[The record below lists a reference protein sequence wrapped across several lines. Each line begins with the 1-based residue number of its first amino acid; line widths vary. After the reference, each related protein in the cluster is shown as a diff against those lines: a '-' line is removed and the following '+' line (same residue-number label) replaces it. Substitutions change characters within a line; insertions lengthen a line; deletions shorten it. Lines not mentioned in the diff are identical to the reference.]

1 MSKSDTTC
9 INCDRTEAQA
19 PLSTWSFQGR
29 QLRVCPECMPVF
41 IHHRDTLMAKL
52 SAADGEDA
60 QSSGANPDA

>member
-1 MSKSDTTC
+1 MSNSEATC
-9 INCDRTEAQA
+9 INCERTEAQA

-41 IHHRDTLMAKL
+41 IHHRDTLMTKL

-60 QSSGANPDA
+60 PSSDHNSDA